1 MGLFDDILLTV
12 DFDRTLTAPDSTIPQ
27 RNLDAIVYFTKNGGA
42 FTMNT
47 GRSVATFWK
56 YLDKLPVNA
65 PYLLYNGSAAYEN
78 GELSLLRPIDLDV
91 WQTIETLRALFPEFY
106 FEIQGTKVHYLIDTC
121 PEMVALYENMQ
132 WRYEHAVHGSKI
144 EPFIK
149 FAIYGKPTAPAVSNM
164 FTGKE
169 EELRRFAELEETIRR
184 LYGDKVEVFRAA
196 PRIIDVHAKGVS
208 KNNAA
213 RALQKKLGRKILVC
227 VGDAPN
233 DISMLDG
240 ADYAYCPSD
249 AELADRYENVCDCAS
264 GAVADVIYKKIPEIL
279 GLNLDIVEEM
289 C

>member
-1 MGLFDDILLTV
+1 MFSDVLLTV
-12 DFDRTLTAPDSTIPQ
+12 DFDRTLTAPDSTIPR
-27 RNLDAIVYFTKNGGA
+27 RNLDAIKYFTENGGA

-56 YLDKLPVNA
+56 YLDTLPVNA
-65 PYLLYNGSAAYEN
+65 PFLLYNGSAAYEK
-78 GELSLLRPIDLDV
+78 GELSLLRPIRLDV
-91 WQTIETLRALFPEFY
+91 WQTMDTMRKLFPEMNL
-106 FEIQGTKVHYLIDTC
+106 EIQGTRVHHLVDTT
-121 PEMVALYENMQ
+121 PEMVALYEAMQ
-132 WRYEHAVHGSKI
+132 WRYEHAVRGSQI

-149 FAIYGKPTAPAVSNM
+149 FALFGNPTEPTVANM
-164 FTGKE
+164 FTGTP
-169 EELRRFAELEETIRR
+169 EELHRFDEAEETIRR

-208 KNNAA
+208 KDNAA

-227 VGDAPN
+227 VGDARN

-279 GLNLDIVEEM
+279 GINLDIVE
-289 C
+289 